1 MMAQLVRPAQVAP
14 LPLPVPVAVQ
24 APVVQAPVVQA
35 PVVQAPVVQAPVVQ
49 TPAYIQEIQKLN
61 YYEQGFLKALN
72 VYAYDTLGF
81 QKNNKG
87 KNQLVNI
94 SENGYTAAEDYLKA
108 YFETLEKVI
117 KLERD
122 QFKSVNNPDHYITI
136 VNRLV
141 THARSAINN
150 HKAKLNELEANYSE
164 NELILANLATASKNI
179 VEQMRVAREIQE
191 KKRVLNAVK
200 LNIVFEQ
207 INIQQFTDY
216 LKSLQRTINQFSGGR
231 RRGNRRTRGNRRE
244 SKNKKFTRRH

>member
-1 MMAQLVRPAQVAP
+1 MAQLVRPAQVAP
-14 LPLPVPVAVQ
+14 LPLPVPVA
-24 APVVQAPVVQA
+24 VQAPVVQA

-61 YYEQGFLKALN
+61 YYEQGFLKAIN
-72 VYAYDTLGF
+72 VYAYDTEAI

-87 KNQLVNI
+87 KNQSVNI
-94 SENGYTAAEDYLKA
+94 SEPAYTAAENYFKA

-122 QFKSVNNPDHYITI
+122 QFKSSVNNPDNYLTI
-136 VNRLV
+136 VNKLAI
-141 THARSAINN
+141 HAESAINN

-164 NELILANLATASKNI
+164 NEIILANLATASKNI

-216 LKSLQRTINQFSGGR
+216 LKSLPRTINQFSGGR
-231 RRGNRRTRGNRRE
+231 RRGNRRTRGNRRG